1 MSPTVESEQELKE
14 EAIAVLSRHLPP
26 HKVARLLSL
35 WQVGQGDYVEQR
47 DAAFA
52 GETVDSLFDQA
63 AEGLSK

>member
-26 HKVARLLSL
+26 HNVARLLSL
-35 WQVGQGDYVEQR
+35 WQVGRGDYVEQR